1 MEEIMPR
8 PYSNRFILGLNKAD
22 DRILGIQ
29 LAKLCLKA
37 NLPIKYVAQ
46 GVGTSRMTVH
56 SWFRGGPMKHQNHQK
71 VIKFMDAVEQGLAD
85 GVLPA
90 NDIASAIVFI
100 ESDGRI
106 QI

>member
-46 GVGTSRMTVH
+46 GMKTSRQTVH
-56 SWFRGGPMKHQNHQK
+56 TWFRGGPMKYDNHKK
-71 VIKFMDAVEQGLAD
+71 VKEFMNVVEQGLAD

-90 NDIASAIVFI
+90 HDLASARVFI
-100 ESDGRI
+100 ESDVRP

>member
-8 PYSNRFILGLNKAD
+8 PYSNRFILGLDRAD
-22 DRILGIQ
+22 DSILGIQ

-46 GVGTSRMTVH
+46 GMGTSRQTVH
-56 SWFRGGPMKHQNHQK
+56 AWFRGGPMKYNNHKK
-71 VIKFMDAVEQGLAD
+71 VKKFINAVEQGLAN
-85 GVLPA
+85 GTLPA
-90 NDIASAIVFI
+90 HDIAEARVFL
-100 ESDGRI
+100 ESDELT